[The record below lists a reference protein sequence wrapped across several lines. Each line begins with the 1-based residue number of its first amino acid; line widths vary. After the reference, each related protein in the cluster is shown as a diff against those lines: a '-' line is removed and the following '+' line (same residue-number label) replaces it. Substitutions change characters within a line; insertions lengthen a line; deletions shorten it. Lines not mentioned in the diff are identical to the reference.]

1 MDVGLQQPKTSQFP
15 WVSHPDAVPV
25 EIWET
30 PPAVR
35 RRRGVSHIPTGC
47 RIQLGFYSF
56 KCDKGGIAFRT
67 FKTIVSHP
75 LKEIQENYTE
85 GQILKKLQVKK
96 TFDWGI
102 VYEISHNKRL
112 YEGLLVKGDISHYG
126 WIDSC
131 VNFGSCLNDIPLE
144 IKSIDIE
151 KNRIILS

>member
-56 KCDKGGIAFRT
+56 KCDKGGIAFIIIIHLHNRRLSIIHFKIIKKNINEFFSHIHTFGGGNYLTVEMANIATTRT
-67 FKTIVSHP
+67 IIATMILPVIDKMIWRTNNFFKP
-75 LKEIQENYTE
+75 
-85 GQILKKLQVKK
+85 
-96 TFDWGI
+96 
-102 VYEISHNKRL
+102 
-112 YEGLLVKGDISHYG
+112 
-126 WIDSC
+126 
-131 VNFGSCLNDIPLE
+131 
-144 IKSIDIE
+144 
-151 KNRIILS
+151 

>member
-56 KCDKGGIAFRT
+56 NCDKGGIAFTMACQPLGELVQFISTMAIRT
-67 FKTIVSHP
+67 DGRYRP
-75 LKEIQENYTE
+75 LQCRKMVLALSCFA
-85 GQILKKLQVKK
+85 G
-96 TFDWGI
+96 
-102 VYEISHNKRL
+102 KRRR
-112 YEGLLVKGDISHYG
+112 D
-126 WIDSC
+126 DT
-131 VNFGSCLNDIPLE
+131 
-144 IKSIDIE
+144 
-151 KNRIILS
+151 

>member
-56 KCDKGGIAFRT
+56 KCDKGGIAFRWT
-67 FKTIVSHP
+67 RDNWSVLAFRFAALPSPPYSPPATNPDVMGNLRRHP
-75 LKEIQENYTE
+75 HRPTNT
-85 GQILKKLQVKK
+85 GQ
-96 TFDWGI
+96 
-102 VYEISHNKRL
+102 
-112 YEGLLVKGDISHYG
+112 
-126 WIDSC
+126 
-131 VNFGSCLNDIPLE
+131 
-144 IKSIDIE
+144 
-151 KNRIILS
+151 

>member
-56 KCDKGGIAFRT
+56 KCDKGGIAFRCT
-67 FKTIVSHP
+67 GSKKDFHRKPIACRTCSMLFRYEVFKLRTR
-75 LKEIQENYTE
+75 
-85 GQILKKLQVKK
+85 
-96 TFDWGI
+96 F
-102 VYEISHNKRL
+102 
-112 YEGLLVKGDISHYG
+112 
-126 WIDSC
+126 
-131 VNFGSCLNDIPLE
+131 
-144 IKSIDIE
+144 
-151 KNRIILS
+151 